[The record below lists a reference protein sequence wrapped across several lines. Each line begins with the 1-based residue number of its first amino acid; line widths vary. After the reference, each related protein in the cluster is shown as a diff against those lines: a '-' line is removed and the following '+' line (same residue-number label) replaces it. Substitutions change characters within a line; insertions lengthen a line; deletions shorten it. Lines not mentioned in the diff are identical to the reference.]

1 MMEQASSSLESARQ
15 VTGHGGN
22 PPGQG
27 PFMKIHLTLKGE
39 VVLKASYETYLC
51 PACHDCGKALC
62 EMVAGKALEEL
73 GKIDRQAL
81 AERVGP
87 LPSDKTLCYCLAVLA
102 LADAVKRLGEERAP
116 GEGASR

>member
-1 MMEQASSSLESARQ
+1 MIEGLRK

-27 PFMKIHLTLKGE
+27 PFMLVHLVIADGIIREAT
-39 VVLKASYETYLC
+39 YETYLC

-62 EMVAGKALEEL
+62 AMVVGKGTKEAE
-73 GKIDRQAL
+73 GITRPVL

-87 LPSDKTLCYCLAVLA
+87 LPRAKQICLSLAVLA
-102 LADAVKRLGEERAP
+102 LADAVKSYEE
-116 GEGASR
+116 GEGKNGEA